1 MSCNPISHGNWCSIS
16 TWPLCKMYVKGQ
28 NTIKWDTID
37 IDVLAES
44 FAGLD
49 EFFAYTGKKSNV
61 FLDYGECFAL
71 RIICIP
77 PKKVTHQIRIEWVTA
92 DHTLSTIRGGRAGG
106 YHPKFHPF
114 VYPEPEAYLVDHSC
128 DHPADL
134 SDQQVRGWTRRPGW
148 GQRQESVRGHV
159 QPFAVHH
166 SCGLRGAP
174 IRAQAIPAQQINL
187 RSNGQQHGGRY
198 RCLYRHAGI
207 AKYQHTTR
215 KSID

>member
-1 MSCNPISHGNWCSIS
+1 MI
-16 TWPLCKMYVKGQ
+16 
-28 NTIKWDTID
+28 
-37 IDVLAES
+37 
-44 FAGLD
+44 
-49 EFFAYTGKKSNV
+49 
-61 FLDYGECFAL
+61 
-71 RIICIP
+71 
-77 PKKVTHQIRIEWVTA
+77 
-92 DHTLSTIRGGRAGG
+92 
-106 YHPKFHPF
+106 
-114 VYPEPEAYLVDHSC
+114 VYPEPEAYLFDHSC

-207 AKYQHTTR
+207 AKCQHTTR
-215 KSID
+215 KDILTNFPWNLVFSLNLRTGKTDTVAILLNKSSNFEVSNSRGCY